1 MQTLQD
7 RIDKII
13 QAKVNRDN
21 EEKEKRI
28 VEANKRANLLS
39 QIKELAPRITEL
51 ITLANTCRANGIG
64 LSDKYFYHSYDKD
77 IYFFTDGFYH
87 YLGFYNEKV
96 IQYIGIMNGGACGN
110 YDLRVNTKGE
120 VIVTTHDYVGY
131 SIADIGKISTGTL
144 ERFVEEFSK
153 FEEKFLNWID
163 NLK

>member
-1 MQTLQD
+1 M
-7 RIDKII
+7 
-13 QAKVNRDN
+13 
-21 EEKEKRI
+21 
-28 VEANKRANLLS
+28 
-39 QIKELAPRITEL
+39 
-51 ITLANTCRANGIG
+51 
-64 LSDKYFYHSYDKD
+64 
-77 IYFFTDGFYH
+77 
-87 YLGFYNEKV
+87 
-96 IQYIGIMNGGACGN
+96 GIMNGGACGN